1 MHTDPSAAIAA
12 ILAPI
17 DRRAAVDRL
26 LAFLVRDASATGGAV
41 LSVQGDDLLPYVVR
55 DIELRRLIAASD
67 LWAGSRAVLQGG
79 TVIDTPEHALA
90 PIAAGEVLQA
100 LLYLEA
106 PKAFDAKRCGAFLT
120 AIGRAMETLPG
131 EDQAPAGLALEPGG
145 KEELISA
152 LHRSEWNLAR
162 AARMIRCSRRTIYL
176 RMQRYGIPRQKIPK
190 SVRRAV
196 K

>member
-26 LAFLVRDASATGGAV
+26 LAFLVRDASASGGAV

-67 LWAGSRAVLQGG
+67 LWAASRAVLQAG

-90 PIAAGEVLQA
+90 PIASGEILQA
-100 LLYLEA
+100 LLYLES
-106 PKAFDAKRCGAFLT
+106 PKAFDTKRCGAFLT

>member
-17 DRRAAVDRL
+17 DRRASVDRL
-26 LAFLVRDASATGGAV
+26 LAFLVRDSSATGGAV
-41 LSVQGDDLLPYVVR
+41 LSVQGEELLPYVVR

-67 LWAGSRAVLQGG
+67 LWGTSRAALQAGI
-79 TVIDTPEHALA
+79 VIDTPEHALA
-90 PIAAGEVLQA
+90 PIASGELLQA

>member
-26 LAFLVRDASATGGAV
+26 LAFLVRDAAASGGAV
-41 LSVQGDDLLPYVVR
+41 LNVQGDELVPYAVR
-55 DIELRRLIAASD
+55 DVELRRLGEAND
-67 LWAGSRAVLQGG
+67 LWASHRGALQTGG
-79 TVIDTPEHALA
+79 VIDTPEHALA
-90 PIAAGEVLQA
+90 PIASGEVLQA
-100 LLYLEA
+100 LLFLEA
-106 PKAFDAKRCGAFLT
+106 PKAFEAKRCGAFLA
-120 AIGRAMETLPG
+120 AIGRSMEELPG
-131 EDQAPAGLALEPGG
+131 QDVPLGLALEPGG
-145 KEELISA
+145 KAELLSA
-152 LHRSEWNLAR
+152 LEHSEWNLAR

>member
-26 LAFLVRDASATGGAV
+26 LAFLVRDASASGGAV

-67 LWAGSRAVLQGG
+67 LWAGSRPVLQAG
-79 TVIDTPEHALA
+79 TMIDTPEHALA
-90 PIAAGEVLQA
+90 PIASGEVLQA
-100 LLYLEA
+100 LLYLES